1 MSNKK
6 KKVRV
11 EMRKNRTKP
20 PRGNDLTRAFQE
32 DAGGTDETRSTERVR
47 AKGDLSRYRTVT
59 QNAADATGMP
69 AVDASECIR
78 GRVIRI
84 HGLASVVET
93 DDGRIF
99 RCAVRRLLK
108 SLASDERNVVATGD
122 VVWLRLV
129 GGGSLVVDREATPA
143 PEPSE
148 EPDSEEEPEA
158 PQLTTN
164 NPQPTSALEGVIEG
178 VEPRH
183 GVLTRASRRREQV
196 LVANVDQVA
205 IVVSLVQPDL
215 KPHLIDRY
223 LAAAQQGGLKPVLLL
238 NKADL
243 ADPVQLQ
250 PLVGGYAQLG
260 ITVLLTS
267 ARTGLGIGRLREQLR
282 GRSTVF
288 SGQSGVGKSSLLN
301 AVQPGLGLAVKT
313 VSDVNNKGR
322 HTTTYAQ
329 LIKLESGGWVVD
341 TPGVRQLQ
349 LWDVRP
355 EEVEGFF
362 PEFRPFVPLCGFPD
376 CTHTHEAGC
385 AVKIAVARQQISS
398 RPLPQLHGNVPRHP
412 VGVTSTKPGQK
423 SQESGKGRGTHTGTK
438 DAEVALP
445 LLLRLFASVPACVPL
460 PLPDSS
466 SCRSQC
472 PPLPDASCRLSE
484 YPRLD
489 PRCTFYQRPHPV

>member
-11 EMRKNRTKP
+11 ELRKNRTKP
-20 PRGNDLTRAFQE
+20 PRENDLTRAYQE
-32 DAGGTDETRSTERVR
+32 DANRAHDTHASERVR
-47 AKGDLSRYRTVT
+47 AKGDLSRYRTVV
-59 QNAADATGMP
+59 QDNDDAVPGMP
-69 AVDASECIR
+69 AVDAEACIR
-78 GRVIRI
+78 GRVIRV

-108 SLASDERNVVATGD
+108 SLVTDERNVITTGD
-122 VVWLRLV
+122 IVWIRPAV
-129 GGGSLVVDREATPA
+129 QGQEETGRTGEPETGRQEA
-143 PEPSE
+143 EENGNEE
-148 EPDSEEEPEA
+148 EPDSTQDSSQALPSGPVPE
-158 PQLTTN
+158 
-164 NPQPTSALEGVIEG
+164 GMIER

-205 IVVSLVQPDL
+205 IVISLVQPDL

-223 LAAAQQGGLKPVLLL
+223 LAVAQQGGLKPVLLL

-250 PLVGGYAQLG
+250 PLVGAYAQLG
-260 ITVLLTS
+260 VSVLLTS
-267 ARTGLGIGRLREQLR
+267 AHTGLGIGRLREQLG

-313 VSDVNNKGR
+313 VSEVNNKGR

-355 EEVEGFF
+355 EEVEGYFH
-362 PEFRPFVPLCGFPD
+362 EFRPYVPLCDFPD

-385 AVKIAVARQQISS
+385 AVKTAVARQQISARRYHS
-398 RPLPQLHGNVPRHP
+398 YLGMFHGTP
-412 VGVTSTKPGQK
+412 T
-423 SQESGKGRGTHTGTK
+423 
-438 DAEVALP
+438 DL
-445 LLLRLFASVPACVPL
+445 
-460 PLPDSS
+460 
-466 SCRSQC
+466 
-472 PPLPDASCRLSE
+472 
-484 YPRLD
+484 
-489 PRCTFYQRPHPV
+489 